1 MVLRVFNGGL
11 FSPQLDFRVGRFI
24 RAHGTFQVRQI
35 GNVHQQ
41 GGELGCIF
49 LRDTVQF
56 PDAGPRFPRTRA
68 SIEDVSSPFF
78 LSMPICLE
86 VALRS
91 DCKACFFRFGIAA
104 RLIAGQNVINKLPRV
119 AAAGL

>member
-1 MVLRVFNGGL
+1 MVLRVFNSGL
-11 FSPQLDFRVGRFI
+11 FSPKLDFRVGRFI
-24 RAHGTFQVRQI
+24 RTHGAFQVRQV

-56 PDAGPRFPRTRA
+56 PDAVPDFAHARFNRGRVFPLLFEHA
-68 SIEDVSSPFF
+68 DLLGGGI
-78 LSMPICLE
+78 
-86 VALRS
+86 ALGLQGLL
-91 DCKACFFRFGIAA
+91 FRFGIAA